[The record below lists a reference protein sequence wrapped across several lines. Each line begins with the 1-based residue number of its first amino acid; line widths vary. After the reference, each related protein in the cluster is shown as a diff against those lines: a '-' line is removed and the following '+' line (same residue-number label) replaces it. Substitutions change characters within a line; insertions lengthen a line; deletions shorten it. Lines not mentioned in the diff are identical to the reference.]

1 MPGER
6 GRRPAG
12 PRHPLGATGLAQ
24 VVEVVEHLRGE
35 SGALPRRPEV
45 GLTHCTGGGITGY
58 DHAVR
63 TIHILTT
70 AR

>member
-1 MPGER
+1 LLAAVLPGVPGER
-6 GRRPAG
+6 G
-12 PRHPLGATGLAQ
+12 
-24 VVEVVEHLRGE
+24 
-35 SGALPRRPEV
+35 RRPEV

>member
-1 MPGER
+1 
-6 GRRPAG
+6 
-12 PRHPLGATGLAQ
+12 
-24 VVEVVEHLRGE
+24 VVEHLRGE

>member
-1 MPGER
+1 MPSISGR
-6 GRRPAG
+6 GCSLPSCRACPVNVGGGQR
-12 PRHPLGATGLAQ
+12 
-24 VVEVVEHLRGE
+24 V
-35 SGALPRRPEV
+35 PRRPEV